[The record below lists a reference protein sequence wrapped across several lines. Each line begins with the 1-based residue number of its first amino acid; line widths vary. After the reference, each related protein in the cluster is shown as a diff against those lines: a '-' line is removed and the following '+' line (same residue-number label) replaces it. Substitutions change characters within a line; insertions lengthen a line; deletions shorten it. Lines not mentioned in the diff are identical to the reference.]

1 MKKVLLA
8 MSGGTDSSVAAIL
21 LQQENYQVEG
31 ITFRSYDSISK
42 GCMERENGCCN
53 VDTLFEAKQLAKNL
67 GFPHRIIDS
76 RQDFKDTVIKDFINE
91 YLKGRTPNPCVV
103 CNTTIKWGS
112 IADIARAEDFDY
124 IATGHYAQVIKEN
137 GRFFLRKGSDRAKDQ
152 TYFLWTL
159 TQDNLAHSLFPL
171 GHLVKDEVREI
182 ARKNGYEK
190 IADKKE
196 SQEICFVTDNNYRN
210 FLKENIENVDEIIKE
225 GDFLDTSGK
234 VLGKH
239 KGYPFYTI
247 GQRKG
252 LNIAL
257 GHPAYVTKLDPKN
270 NTVTL
275 GKRDELNSREMWVD
289 NLNMMKYASIEGEM
303 EAICKIRYN
312 SEGILSRLTQVDDR
326 IKVEFYEDAWA
337 ITSGQSAVF
346 FEGDDV
352 IGGGLII

>member
-1 MKKVLLA
+1 
-8 MSGGTDSSVAAIL
+8 MSGGTDSSVAAL
-21 LQQENYQVEG
+21 LLKDQNYTIEG

-53 VDTLFEAKQLAKNL
+53 VDTLFEAKQLATSL

-112 IADIARAEDFDY
+112 IADIARKENFDY
-124 IATGHYAQVIKEN
+124 IATGHYAQIGKLN
-137 GRFFLRKGSDRAKDQ
+137 GRYFLKKGIDEIKDQ
-152 TYFLWTL
+152 TYFLWTM
-159 TQDNLAHSLFPL
+159 TQDNLKHTLFPL

-190 IADKKE
+190 IANKRE
-196 SQEICFVTDNNYRN
+196 SQEICFVTDNDYRR
-210 FLKENIENVDEIIKE
+210 FLRDNIENVDDKIKP
-225 GDFLDTSGK
+225 GNFLDREGK
-234 VLGKH
+234 VIGTH

-257 GHPAYVTKLDPKN
+257 GHPAYVTKLNPEN

-275 GKRDELNSREMWVD
+275 GQREELNAREMWVED
-289 NLNMMKYASIEGEM
+289 LNMMKYATIEGEM
-303 EAICKIRYN
+303 ELLCKVRYN
-312 SEGILSRLTQVDDR
+312 NKGILSRVSQYGNRL
-326 IKVEFYEDAWA
+326 KVEFYTDAWA
-337 ITSGQSAVF
+337 ITPGQSAVF
-346 FEGDDV
+346 YEGDDV
-352 IGGGLII
+352 VCGGLIM

>member
-1 MKKVLLA
+1 

-21 LQQENYQVEG
+21 LQQDNYQIEG

-53 VDTLFEAKQLAKNL
+53 VDTLFEAKQLATTL

-112 IADIARAEDFDY
+112 IANIAQAEEFDY
-124 IATGHYAQVIKEN
+124 IATGHYAQVLEEN
-137 GRFFLRKGSDRAKDQ
+137 GRYFLRKGRDKAKDQ

-171 GHLVKDEVREI
+171 GDLVKDEVREI

-190 IADKKE
+190 IATKKE
-196 SQEICFVTDNNYRN
+196 SQEICFVTDNNYRT
-210 FLKENIENVDEIIKE
+210 FLKENIENVDEKIKV
-225 GDFLDTSGK
+225 GDFLDTDGK

-275 GKRDELNSREMWVD
+275 GKRDELNRREMWVEQ
-289 NLNMMKYASIEGEM
+289 LNMMKYATIEGEM
-303 EAICKIRYN
+303 EAVCKIRYN
-312 SEGILSRLTQVDDR
+312 SEGILSRLTQHGDR
-326 IKVEFYEDAWA
+326 IKVEFYADAWA

-346 FEGDDV
+346 YEDDDV
-352 IGGGLII
+352 IGGGIIV

>member
-21 LQQENYQVEG
+21 LQQDNYQVEG

-42 GCMERENGCCN
+42 GCMERENGCCS
-53 VDTLFEAKQLAKNL
+53 VDTLFEAKQLAKTL

-76 RQDFKDTVIKDFINE
+76 RRDFKDTVIKNFISE

-112 IADIARAEDFDY
+112 IAEIARAEEFDY
-124 IATGHYAQVIKEN
+124 IATGHYAQVLEEN
-137 GRFFLRKGSDRAKDQ
+137 GRFFLRKGKDRVKDQ

-171 GHLVKDEVREI
+171 GELVKDEVREI
-182 ARKNGYEK
+182 AREHGYEK
-190 IADKKE
+190 IATKKE
-196 SQEICFVTDNNYRN
+196 SQEICFVTDNNYRT
-210 FLKENIENVDEIIKE
+210 FLKENIENVDEKIKE

-234 VLGKH
+234 VLGRH

-257 GHPAYVTKLDPKN
+257 GHPAYVTKLDPQN

-275 GKRDELNSREMWVD
+275 GKRDELNSREMWVED
-289 NLNMMKYASIEGEM
+289 LNMMKYASIEGEM

-312 SEGILSRLTQVDDR
+312 SEGILSRLTQHGDR

-346 FEGDDV
+346 YEGDDV
-352 IGGGLII
+352 IGGGIIV